1 MLKWEKLHVSH
12 IQPLLFPVHRHDHIS
27 PFLTAL
33 PCKEAQLIVHN
44 AVCILLRNPCTV
56 RFLNL
61 LISHLPELFQRAV
74 ETEPVPLPAL
84 CISQIQVQ
92 CQVL

>member
-1 MLKWEKLHVSH
+1 MDIIILYCQTTMEM
-12 IQPLLFPVHRHDHIS
+12 
-27 PFLTAL
+27 TAL

-61 LISHLPELFQRAV
+61 LISHLPELFQRPMESSLGAGYTQKAAHCASRR
-74 ETEPVPLPAL
+74 E
-84 CISQIQVQ
+84 
-92 CQVL
+92 